1 MPFPKPKAI
10 SPLQQ
15 EMRSLK
21 VSHIL
26 REAGN
31 LFVERGFVGT
41 TMDAIA
47 ERLDM
52 SKPFIYQFFK
62 NKHALLVALYDTELR
77 DSLATL
83 GSASVGAGPPRE
95 RLINFIQVA
104 VRKNVK
110 NQGLTSMLA
119 LEEKHL
125 PKAKM
130 TEIYELEGQF
140 NQRLTS
146 IIKDGVRAGTFKVS
160 NPVVA
165 SRAIMG
171 MLQWVKRWYR
181 SSGQLSVET
190 VAEEFCVL
198 ALRMLDAQNDT
209 PSTPGTRRASA
220 PHAA

>member
-1 MPFPKPKAI
+1 
-10 SPLQQ
+10 
-15 EMRSLK
+15 MRSLK
-21 VSHIL
+21 VAHIL
-26 REAGN
+26 REAGI
-31 LFVERGFVGT
+31 LFMEHGFVGT

-62 NKHALLVALYDTELR
+62 NKHALLVAMYDTELR
-77 DSLATL
+77 DSLATQADPSIN
-83 GSASVGAGPPRE
+83 GGTPRD
-95 RLINFIQVA
+95 RLVSFIQVA

-140 NQRLTS
+140 NRRLAS
-146 IIKDGVRAGTFKVS
+146 IIKDGVESGEFKVT
-160 NPVVA
+160 NPVIA

-171 MLQWVKRWYR
+171 MLQWVKRWYKT
-181 SSGQLSVET
+181 SGELSVET
-190 VAEEFCVL
+190 VAAEFCEL
-198 ALRMLDAQNDT
+198 SLNMLRAEKKSGVGT
-209 PSTPGTRRASA
+209 PAVRR
-220 PHAA
+220 HDGR